1 MFLIL
6 SLKQWKNEFGC
17 LTLPLLRK
25 FHQQSLYVYFCP
37 LFSAGLSQLNSA
49 TWGQTHTDQSY
60 WYAASLFLKATWM
73 VKCPNWLGLPADLTS
88 KSDSGTCTLLKAGMP
103 PQEVA
108 NWNLR
113 PPLWQK
119 ITTDHCRQ
127 IPSQNCWKPN
137 SEQTREKK
145 KKTQKLKKMFTTL
158 MTSLTYFEIMS
169 NTHVTHCFLTLIVI
183 QRFSFFHQMNSHYLK
198 TLSSMLQSKSE
209 GL

>member
-1 MFLIL
+1 MVQSVSDSFFKTMEEWIWLPNITTSEEVPPTVIVRVLL
-6 SLKQWKNEFGC
+6 SSFF
-17 LTLPLLRK
+17 P
-25 FHQQSLYVYFCP
+25 
-37 LFSAGLSQLNSA
+37 AGLSQLNSA

-108 NWNLR
+108 NWNLT

-127 IPSQNCWKPN
+127 IPPQNCWKPN

-145 KKTQKLKKMFTTL
+145 RLKSSRKC
-158 MTSLTYFEIMS
+158 SLP
-169 NTHVTHCFLTLIVI
+169 
-183 QRFSFFHQMNSHYLK
+183 
-198 TLSSMLQSKSE
+198 
-209 GL
+209 